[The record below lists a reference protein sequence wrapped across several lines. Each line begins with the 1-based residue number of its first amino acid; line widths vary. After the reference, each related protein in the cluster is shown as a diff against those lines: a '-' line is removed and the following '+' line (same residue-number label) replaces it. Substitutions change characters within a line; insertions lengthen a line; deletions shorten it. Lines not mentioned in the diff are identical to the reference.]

1 KSEDAANKVI
11 SLLESLHVKL
21 DGMPKC
27 ECNAL
32 RQEVSDLKGMLA
44 KALNQQAPPPPS
56 SSPSST
62 YTAVKQALNDAAT
75 YADKASRA
83 VWVGRKEGASPTET
97 AEADQKAVE
106 ELVSELNI
114 PELTQ
119 ALASGDIKHHRHP
132 QVKGDRKNRIMKISM
147 PSQKVRDT
155 FLSAV
160 RSARPNAV
168 TKISGNYI
176 RRDLCPYELELEKK
190 ARIEAYKLN
199 CEKDGLY
206 YGVRDEKLYKFGG
219 NPRPLPDGY
228 KNRPPRGYVPS
239 QNEKTNEANPAINF
253 KTNEDT
259 SANKSILS
267 GIPPMPST
275 GIANANGTSLGYN
288 LILLSETWLREDES
302 DAYLL
307 CSNDDYVV
315 FRKDRPSTAEKS
327 RGGGVAIL
335 SSPLLNPFLVNTFS
349 CEGIESVIIDIH
361 HTSNCINT
369 PFKSVR
375 ICMVYRSPSCASTS
389 LESFLSFI
397 TPFIIDTPFLM
408 CGDLNLPTIDWVNF
422 SAPSQNDFLS
432 FASNFRMTQ
441 FVNFKTRG
449 KNILDLVLCNHN
461 IVFNVNPAL
470 PFADH
475 TSIAFSL
482 GVPPPPTR
490 EFTPSRK
497 YHLADRDSINHLIS
511 SHDWTIALSALDAD
525 QAYTYFSDFMNYTL
539 DNFVPKSSPSPISA
553 YPPYLRNLHFK
564 SDRATSLAPNSVLAK
579 KLATRFEKA
588 LRAHYV
594 RVESR
599 VIESKNPK
607 AYYSLC
613 KTRLKSS
620 NSAPP
625 GIIDVDGTKLLTN
638 LDKAQAFSKY
648 FASYFING
656 IPLSV
661 SPSMKDFGIL
671 MQPSLKFNDHVTKI
685 ISKARAQVNIMFKCF
700 YSTDHCLYNRA
711 FVTFVRP
718 LLEYCSVVWSPTTVT
733 LANSIES
740 VQRNFTRR
748 LFARCNIPYT
758 CYPQRISLL
767 SLQTLEHRRFLS
779 DLLFL
784 HKSIHGF
791 YSYDHSSLYIIS
803 PLTRNLRRA
812 HSLRVSLPFASP
824 KSHSSFVT
832 RTIDRWNVFSNQIV
846 TSSPKHF
853 RSHLLSLPSISFT
866 SDSLLRV

>member
-1 KSEDAANKVI
+1 
-11 SLLESLHVKL
+11 
-21 DGMPKC
+21 
-27 ECNAL
+27 
-32 RQEVSDLKGMLA
+32 
-44 KALNQQAPPPPS
+44 
-56 SSPSST
+56 
-62 YTAVKQALNDAAT
+62 
-75 YADKASRA
+75 
-83 VWVGRKEGASPTET
+83 
-97 AEADQKAVE
+97 
-106 ELVSELNI
+106 
-114 PELTQ
+114 
-119 ALASGDIKHHRHP
+119 
-132 QVKGDRKNRIMKISM
+132 
-147 PSQKVRDT
+147 
-155 FLSAV
+155 
-160 RSARPNAV
+160 
-168 TKISGNYI
+168 
-176 RRDLCPYELELEKK
+176 
-190 ARIEAYKLN
+190 
-199 CEKDGLY
+199 
-206 YGVRDEKLYKFGG
+206 
-219 NPRPLPDGY
+219 
-228 KNRPPRGYVPS
+228 
-239 QNEKTNEANPAINF
+239 
-253 KTNEDT
+253 
-259 SANKSILS
+259 
-267 GIPPMPST
+267 
-275 GIANANGTSLGYN
+275 GYN

-335 SSPLLNPFLVNTFS
+335 SSSLLNPFLVNTFS

-397 TPFIIDTPFLM
+397 TPLIIDTPFLV

-432 FASNFRMTQ
+432 FASDFRMTQ

-449 KNILDLVLCNHN
+449 ENILDLVLCNHN

-497 YHLADRDSINHLIS
+497 YHLADWDSINHLIS

-553 YPPYLRNLHFK
+553 YPPYLRNLHFQ
-564 SDRATSLAPNSVLAK
+564 SDRASSLAPNSLLAK
-579 KLATRFEKA
+579 KIATRFEKA

-625 GIIDVDGTKLLTN
+625 AQILIAIRSLSPKCNTSPDGIPNIVYSKCKFSIISPLLIIFNKSLLNNSIPAIWKHAIVKPIPKSSSNSINSFRPISLTCSVTKIFEKILISEITEYLEANNILDPHQAGFRWNLSLNETKCTVVNYGSLTPRT
-638 LDKAQAFSKY
+638 Q
-648 FASYFING
+648 YFING

-661 SPSMKDFGIL
+661 SPSMKDLGIL

-784 HKSIHGF
+784 HKSIQGF
-791 YSYDHSSLYIIS
+791 YSYDHPSLYIIS

-846 TSSPKHF
+846 TSSIKHF

>member
-1 KSEDAANKVI
+1 
-11 SLLESLHVKL
+11 
-21 DGMPKC
+21 
-27 ECNAL
+27 
-32 RQEVSDLKGMLA
+32 
-44 KALNQQAPPPPS
+44 
-56 SSPSST
+56 
-62 YTAVKQALNDAAT
+62 
-75 YADKASRA
+75 
-83 VWVGRKEGASPTET
+83 
-97 AEADQKAVE
+97 
-106 ELVSELNI
+106 
-114 PELTQ
+114 
-119 ALASGDIKHHRHP
+119 
-132 QVKGDRKNRIMKISM
+132 
-147 PSQKVRDT
+147 
-155 FLSAV
+155 
-160 RSARPNAV
+160 
-168 TKISGNYI
+168 
-176 RRDLCPYELELEKK
+176 
-190 ARIEAYKLN
+190 
-199 CEKDGLY
+199 
-206 YGVRDEKLYKFGG
+206 
-219 NPRPLPDGY
+219 
-228 KNRPPRGYVPS
+228 
-239 QNEKTNEANPAINF
+239 
-253 KTNEDT
+253 
-259 SANKSILS
+259 
-267 GIPPMPST
+267 
-275 GIANANGTSLGYN
+275 
-288 LILLSETWLREDES
+288 
-302 DAYLL
+302 
-307 CSNDDYVV
+307 
-315 FRKDRPSTAEKS
+315 
-327 RGGGVAIL
+327 
-335 SSPLLNPFLVNTFS
+335 
-349 CEGIESVIIDIH
+349 VIIDIH

-397 TPFIIDTPFLM
+397 TPLIIDTPFLM

-432 FASNFRMTQ
+432 FASDFRMTQ
-441 FVNFKTRG
+441 F
-449 KNILDLVLCNHN
+449 VLCNHN

-490 EFTPSRK
+490 EFTSSRK
-497 YHLADRDSINHLIS
+497 YHLADWDSINHLIS

-648 FASYFING
+648 FASVSSSPLLSPLLPSTHSQSESKFDLASITLSQILIAIRSLSPKCNTSPDGIPNIVYSKCKFSIISPLLIIFNKSLLNNSIPAIWKHAIVKPIPKSSSNSINCFRPISLTCSVTKIFEKILISEITEYLEEWNLSLNETKCTVVNYGSLTPRTQYFING

-661 SPSMKDFGIL
+661 SPSMKDLGIL

-832 RTIDRWNVFSNQIV
+832 RRIDRWNV
-846 TSSPKHF
+846 
-853 RSHLLSLPSISFT
+853 
-866 SDSLLRV
+866 

>member
-1 KSEDAANKVI
+1 
-11 SLLESLHVKL
+11 
-21 DGMPKC
+21 
-27 ECNAL
+27 
-32 RQEVSDLKGMLA
+32 
-44 KALNQQAPPPPS
+44 
-56 SSPSST
+56 
-62 YTAVKQALNDAAT
+62 
-75 YADKASRA
+75 
-83 VWVGRKEGASPTET
+83 
-97 AEADQKAVE
+97 
-106 ELVSELNI
+106 
-114 PELTQ
+114 
-119 ALASGDIKHHRHP
+119 
-132 QVKGDRKNRIMKISM
+132 
-147 PSQKVRDT
+147 
-155 FLSAV
+155 
-160 RSARPNAV
+160 
-168 TKISGNYI
+168 
-176 RRDLCPYELELEKK
+176 
-190 ARIEAYKLN
+190 IEAYKLN

-267 GIPPMPST
+267 
-275 GIANANGTSLGYN
+275 ANSIELFLSNSRSIRRKSHLLSYIKSLGYN

-327 RGGGVAIL
+327 RGDGVAIL

-397 TPFIIDTPFLM
+397 TPLIIDTPFLM
-408 CGDLNLPTIDWVNF
+408 CGDLNLPTIGWVNF

-432 FASNFRMTQ
+432 FASDFRMTQ

-449 KNILDLVLCNHN
+449 ENILDLVLCNHN
-461 IVFNVNPAL
+461 IVLNVNPAL

-497 YHLADRDSINHLIS
+497 YHLADWDSINHLIS

-638 LDKAQAFSKY
+638 WVKAQAFSKY
-648 FASYFING
+648 FASVSSSPLLSPLLPSTHSQSESKFDLASITLSQILIAIRSLSPKCNTSPDG
-656 IPLSV
+656 IPNIVYSKCKFSIISPLLIIFNKSLLNNSIPAIWKHAIVKPIPKSSSNSINCFRPISLTCSV
-661 SPSMKDFGIL
+661 TKIFEKILISEITEYLEDLGIL

-685 ISKARAQVNIMFKCF
+685 ISKARAQ
-700 YSTDHCLYNRA
+700 
-711 FVTFVRP
+711 
-718 LLEYCSVVWSPTTVT
+718 
-733 LANSIES
+733 
-740 VQRNFTRR
+740 
-748 LFARCNIPYT
+748 
-758 CYPQRISLL
+758 
-767 SLQTLEHRRFLS
+767 
-779 DLLFL
+779 
-784 HKSIHGF
+784 
-791 YSYDHSSLYIIS
+791 
-803 PLTRNLRRA
+803 
-812 HSLRVSLPFASP
+812 
-824 KSHSSFVT
+824 
-832 RTIDRWNVFSNQIV
+832 
-846 TSSPKHF
+846 
-853 RSHLLSLPSISFT
+853 
-866 SDSLLRV
+866 